1 MALQNFLECK
11 REEFYMINILY
22 RLNGKKSYLLTSSYK
37 TLYILEVHFEFFI
50 NEEQL
55 DEVKCGFIA
64 RGAERRG
71 Q

>member
-1 MALQNFLECK
+1 MYEKGEFVIQGVFLPLPS
-11 REEFYMINILY
+11 RFISL
-22 RLNGKKSYLLTSSYK
+22 LNSYLLTSSYK